1 MMKKKSANAL
11 FISSTLLLL
20 FFSFS
25 CVKKSPGQGTVGDL
39 AKLEGTWIGSE
50 ISGSQGDW
58 TFTFLGDHV
67 NVNCPMQESCAGTV
81 QVNSRADP
89 KQADFIIEE
98 CSVQKY
104 IEKTSLGIYELQEK
118 NLALAASEP
127 GASTRPASFQEK
139 GDGHL
144 WILKKK

>member
-1 MMKKKSANAL
+1 MKKKSTNAL
-11 FISSTLLLL
+11 FISSMLLLL
-20 FFSFS
+20 FFS
-25 CVKKSPGQGTVGDL
+25 CGCAKKSQGPGTVDDP

-50 ISGSQGDW
+50 IGDSQGDW
-58 TFTFLGDHV
+58 TFTFSGNHV
-67 NVNCPMQESCAGTV
+67 NVNCPTQESYAGTV
-81 QVNSRADP
+81 QVNGRADP

-104 IEKTSLGIYELQEK
+104 VGKTSLGIYELQEK
-118 NLALAASEP
+118 KLALAASEP